1 MEAAASDCRV
11 PYFDWAAT
19 PPTGQ
24 GVLPT
29 SVGGSP
35 TINVSGPAGTQLISN
50 PLYAYDFKPPDAS
63 VFYDVTPVS
72 FHVFLSPYFRVVTDK

>member
-11 PYFDWAAT
+11 PYFDWGAA

-24 GVLPT
+24 GVLP
-29 SVGGSP
+29 VAMGGSP
-35 TINVSGPAGTQLISN
+35 TINVTGPAGTQLISN

-63 VFYDVTPVS
+63 VFYNLSPVS
-72 FHVFLSPYFRVVTDK
+72 FHVVSFPSFFSEPG